1 MHNCA
6 YCQELSASTQ
16 QCSGCKSVF
25 YHCDKGCQASDWP
38 NHKPICK
45 MLASKPGATIC
56 QLSAVLHPSFKIS
69 QIDRF
74 RKLLDEK
81 LFIVD
86 GKARTDFGRM
96 WEDIRYRHPSL
107 KGGIPFLYLWNWKTT
122 EVFWAE
128 TGSRVALG
136 RRQNGRLQY
145 WSRRF
150 QGIIDFF
157 AQLWNCR
164 WKWSNVSMVSSCE
177 RSRRLDRRM
186 ELLWRHYY
194 NFV

>member
-6 YCQELSASTQ
+6 YCQVLSASTK

-25 YHCDKGCQASDWP
+25 YYCDKGCQASDWP

-56 QLSAVLHPSFKIS
+56 QLSAVLHPSYKIS

-74 RKLLDEK
+74 RNLLDEK

-107 KGGIPFLYLWNWKTT
+107 KGGTVISFPIL
-122 EVFWAE
+122 
-128 TGSRVALG
+128 
-136 RRQNGRLQY
+136 
-145 WSRRF
+145 
-150 QGIIDFF
+150 
-157 AQLWNCR
+157 
-164 WKWSNVSMVSSCE
+164 
-177 RSRRLDRRM
+177 M
-186 ELLWRHYY
+186 ELKKDGGILGINGLESAGSTIGWKNYRFFCAVVELPMKMELVHVKDPEDWTVGWNYCEDTITISRST
-194 NFV
+194 